1 MLYASSNSGIEYTQG
16 MNYILLNI
24 LIFSLE
30 SIGVKESNIDA
41 LQSSYER
48 DIFVIYRETII
59 RMEEVFGQNNIFK
72 VIGVLEEKIS

>member
-72 VIGVLEEKIS
+72 VIGVL

>member
-30 SIGVKESNIDA
+30 SIGVKESNIDV

-48 DIFVIYRETII
+48 GIFVIYRETII